1 MKLKFN
7 FYLGWLGGRKAKGSI
22 DVAQVV
28 KLLHSNGATADVLQ
42 VFLNLVDPL
51 EERENIAKKFGVHT
65 IVVDVCVLNRDR
77 IALGKKHALKKYDQF
92 NLNTIHAVLPPISFA
107 AAIGKLTH
115 FCHSKNGKSGKAE
128 TQKQTFFWGFSKV

>member
-92 NLNTIHAVLPPISFA
+92 NLNTSCFLGSTESNITPVMQFHEIFVTKIMDELIYYYY
-107 AAIGKLTH
+107 
-115 FCHSKNGKSGKAE
+115 C
-128 TQKQTFFWGFSKV
+128 